1 MLEQTDTVGWMDVCT
16 SSGSPVTSN
25 PTGQV
30 YVTQSLNVAPSPGSQ
45 FAEAVRNFWQ
55 NSEQKF
61 FETIKELSSCLENSI
76 DVKRV
81 QKLLFYVKLS

>member
-45 FAEAVRNFWQ
+45 FAEAVRNF
-55 NSEQKF
+55 
-61 FETIKELSSCLENSI
+61 
-76 DVKRV
+76 
-81 QKLLFYVKLS
+81 